1 GLQWTLRAALMIGG
15 VVLATPGGGL
25 MPLSNLQMELLG
37 VAILAPALAVA
48 LVLGKRIKP
57 ARPL

>member
-1 GLQWTLRAALMIGG
+1 MIGG